1 MESLLKGDAPDAIT
15 FEKIHGRNGKMI
27 KAKDLDLLRFAP
39 RGLPPEVSHLLPTSA
54 QHADSMQAL
63 HWQPVLEESALFCS
77 QMWITPDECCD
88 HGCQVSGMPG
98 LCSAPMPQSPAVC

>member
-1 MESLLKGDAPDAIT
+1 MHLLQRAHDLQVESLLKGDAPDAIT

-63 HWQPVLEESALFCS
+63 HWQPVLEESALLL
-77 QMWITPDECCD
+77 QPNVD
-88 HGCQVSGMPG
+88 H
-98 LCSAPMPQSPAVC
+98 AR